1 MRKFASLLPSRV
13 KLTLLKRHLAISIG
27 GDRRTRPT
35 VAVLDQASGRGPLQ
49 VSLHKDD
56 FGIGVGLDIEAATN
70 GPFIY
75 RLYYAR
81 LPAVLC
87 ILSQSSTKIRMVTA
101 DLGDRG
107 DPPPGGLAFCS
118 CRDDVILIP
127 DPVFFNSDGYAKF
140 RSSGVLP
147 WSERRDVVLWR
158 GTSTGI
164 GEVTTDTMQADDPCL
179 RQRVR
184 MCLMLRSTPGT
195 DVKIRKTEGGTFLV
209 DRDRLVCHGLLSGKI
224 RASGM
229 GPIQIRD

>member
-1 MRKFASLLPSRV
+1 M
-13 KLTLLKRHLAISIG
+13 
-27 GDRRTRPT
+27 
-35 VAVLDQASGRGPLQ
+35 
-49 VSLHKDD
+49 
-56 FGIGVGLDIEAATN
+56 
-70 GPFIY
+70 
-75 RLYYAR
+75 
-81 LPAVLC
+81 
-87 ILSQSSTKIRMVTA
+87 
-101 DLGDRG
+101 
-107 DPPPGGLAFCS
+107 
-118 CRDDVILIP
+118 ILIP
-127 DPVFFNSDGYAKF
+127 DPTFFNSDGYAKF
-140 RSSGVLP
+140 RLSGVLP

-164 GEVTTDTMQADDPCL
+164 GEVTTDTMQADDPRL